1 MKQSTLM
8 SSKMPSKANALICS
22 LLLTVSL
29 SACQQTKL
37 VFTDTKEPVISD
49 FKGLNGAPQVNLGQI
64 DDNVWKVNELT
75 KSVTLHQYP
84 PSRSK
89 LTYLSLVLVNPK
101 HPFKNIDLIN
111 TALYQRAY
119 TLATT
124 SKLSCIESFRVQAGM
139 HSIALQLA
147 CPETEA
153 VQALTLLMGSWQTDA
168 FDSIDLDT
176 VRRQLKLNK
185 HINAYSGGEIDKVWA
200 KKILGE
206 HHPYNLNLHNPA
218 LQNELSSKELIEQQ
232 QALLAGSSWHLLVSS
247 NTNDMVAKLA
257 KMLTLHLP
265 SSSVNDKKQGLS
277 DTLTYRKPLEE
288 LFTQNPQ
295 KQLYIIDAPG
305 AIQTQVRV
313 GYRLPIVDDE
323 LTNTTRYLDES
334 DPLSCQL
341 LASWLGRSFSG
352 RLYYDL
358 REKRGLT
365 YGIYGRCFD
374 NPQARTLKFYGST
387 QRQHTGAF
395 ISGILDHLALASE
408 SEPKAAELSALKI
421 HEKSKYLLAS
431 QSINAAFSRYIKQ
444 LSQGRQNTALSQEKT
459 VNQLSAKTVQN
470 MAETIFSTPPTILIR
485 GDVDL
490 IIKDLQDKLPE
501 WTINQIKP

>member
-1 MKQSTLM
+1 MKQSTLIL
-8 SSKMPSKANALICS
+8 SKANALICS

-49 FKGLNGAPQVNLGQI
+49 FKGLNGAPKVNLGQI

-84 PSRSK
+84 PSQSK

-101 HPFKNIDLIN
+101 HPFKNIDLISS
-111 TALYQRAY
+111 ALYQRAY
-119 TLATT
+119 TLAET

-147 CPETEA
+147 CPEIEA

-218 LQNELSSKELIEQQ
+218 LQNELSPKELIEQQ
-232 QALLAGSSWHLLVSS
+232 QALLAGSNWHLLVSS
-247 NTNDMVAKLA
+247 NTNDMVAELA
-257 KMLTLHLP
+257 KMLTLNLP
-265 SSSVNDKKQGLS
+265 TTSVNKERKVSADLA
-277 DTLTYRKPLEE
+277 YRKPLQEV
-288 LFTQNPQ
+288 FTQNPQ

-323 LTNTTRYLDES
+323 LTNTTPSLDES

-365 YGIYGRCFD
+365 YGIYGRCFN

-408 SEPKAAELSALKI
+408 SELKAAELSALKV

-444 LSQGRQNTALSQEKT
+444 LSQGRQNTDFSQEKT

-470 MAETIFSTPPTILIR
+470 MAQTIFSTPPTILIR

-490 IIKDLQDKLPE
+490 IIKDLQNKLPE
-501 WTINQIKP
+501 WKINLIKP